1 MALFT
6 AAMTFDQNENGDPL
20 EVEAELMRMLD
31 ICLREHND
39 NHRFTSAEL
48 VRARNAQGGGRRAYT
63 ENQYENEVVPKLLRL
78 KYVVK
83 QPDNSFILS
92 EIGMAQAKLL
102 RQAGT
107 F

>member
-1 MALFT
+1 
-6 AAMTFDQNENGDPL
+6 MTLDSNEMGDPL
-20 EVEAELMRMLD
+20 EVEAEMMRMLD
-31 ICLREHND
+31 ICLREHDD

-48 VRARNAQGGGRRAYT
+48 VRARNVQGGGRRAYT
-63 ENQYENEVVPKLLRL
+63 EDQYENEVVPKLLRL
-78 KYVVK
+78 EYVVR

-92 EIGMAQAKLL
+92 EIGLAHAKLL